1 MVLNEYNEIL
11 HAMWTNANLVIYAN
25 LYSIVKR
32 VEFYINETDQVFIL
46 MSCIYVV
53 EWKVVKRYKC
63 VIQVLHTTHNVAKNL
78 ILILAYWRNCH
89 KKKNEYIG

>member
-46 MSCIYVV
+46 WNEKWLSVA
-53 EWKVVKRYKC
+53 
-63 VIQVLHTTHNVAKNL
+63 NV
-78 ILILAYWRNCH
+78 
-89 KKKNEYIG
+89 